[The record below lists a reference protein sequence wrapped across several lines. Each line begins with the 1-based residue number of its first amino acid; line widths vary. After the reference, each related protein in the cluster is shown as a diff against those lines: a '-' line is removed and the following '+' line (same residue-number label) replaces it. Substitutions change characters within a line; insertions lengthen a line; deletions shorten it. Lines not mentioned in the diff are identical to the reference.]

1 MVDLYMVDMEDM
13 DMVDMDMGLLDTREH
28 QGTRTALKTSS
39 DATIMINS
47 HILLCLVK
55 NKV

>member
-1 MVDLYMVDMEDM
+1 MDMEDM
-13 DMVDMDMGLLDTREH
+13 DMVDLDMVDMDMGLLDIREH

-39 DATIMINS
+39 DASIMMNS
-47 HILLCLVK
+47 DILLCLVK